1 MGRIKRL
8 VLFFVG
14 ILMLSVLTAC
24 SADIKSLSDS
34 EVVIDGQHVEQKE
47 VTPATDAIPEKDNHN
62 TLPSNSIRPPITKYL
77 ITTSKNPVGYANG
90 EVYLTD
96 SYSRG
101 DAIKIEE
108 YWVKENNY
116 WVYHKEIKEFP
127 LNVRLESYPSG
138 GEFGSDL
145 PPNDLKYYIFM
156 HDGVVYG
163 TRNEIIPITP
173 ETIRISHYH
182 VRETPDG
189 RWYYHEK
196 PKDLPKKDARIKQV
210 KM

>member
-1 MGRIKRL
+1 VRRIKRL
-8 VLFFVG
+8 VPFFIG
-14 ILMLSVLTAC
+14 LLILSSLLACNDVDLT
-24 SADIKSLSDS
+24 DT
-34 EVVIDGQHVEQKE
+34 
-47 VTPATDAIPEKDNHN
+47 TPDVDN
-62 TLPSNSIRPPITKYL
+62 TITQQGKSIRPPITKYL

-101 DAIKIEE
+101 DSIKIEE
-108 YWVKENNY
+108 YWVKENDY

-127 LNVRLESYPSG
+127 LNVRLEFYPSG
-138 GEFGSDL
+138 GEFGSEK

-156 HDGVVYG
+156 ADGVVYG
-163 TRNEIIPITP
+163 TRNEIIPVTP

-182 VRETPDG
+182 VRETQEG
-189 RWYYHEK
+189 LWYYHEK
-196 PKDLPKKDARIKQV
+196 PKDLPKKDARIEQV